1 MVGVAL
7 WKKCKIERP
16 LSTLGSLSCLLVVDQ
31 ELAWMECQRMLQ
43 AQGTAKSKSG
53 NYRTL
58 LLLLFGIET
67 GNDKR
72 GT

>member
-1 MVGVAL
+1 
-7 WKKCKIERP
+7 
-16 LSTLGSLSCLLVVDQ
+16 
-31 ELAWMECQRMLQ
+31 MECQRMLQ
-43 AQGTAKSKSG
+43 AQGTAKSKPG

-72 GT
+72 GTQCRSMGHQHRACLLPVGGRNLPLRDF